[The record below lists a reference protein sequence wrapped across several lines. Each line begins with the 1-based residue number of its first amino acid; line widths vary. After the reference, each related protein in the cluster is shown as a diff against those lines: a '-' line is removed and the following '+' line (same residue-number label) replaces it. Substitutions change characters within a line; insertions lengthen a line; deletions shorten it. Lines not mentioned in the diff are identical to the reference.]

1 MFWFKNAIIYRL
13 TKQLNWSTE
22 KLQETLQQCAYRPC
36 DKSDMSKFGWTN
48 PIHGSELLYHAAEN
62 KILLVAQKEE
72 KILPAH
78 VVNNALNERVTELE
92 KKEERKLK
100 KVEKLSLKDDII
112 AKLIQQAFSKYK
124 QTALFI
130 DVEKGLI
137 YVDASSYKTAEDVL
151 ALLRKTL
158 GSLPVVPLA
167 FSKEPCL
174 VMTSWVTADE
184 TPDWL
189 ELYGDSKLK
198 DFNSDG
204 EAILKKQDFFC
215 EDIQGLLIAGKQ
227 VVSLQLYWENHL
239 QFTLNEDGTLKRLK
253 FADNVLDK
261 NDDII
266 LKEDYTQRFDADFIL
281 MTSVLSELT
290 ENLLN
295 EFGGEKEHD

>member
-13 TKQLNWSTE
+13 TKQLDWSTE
-22 KLQETLQQCAYRPC
+22 KLQEKLQQCAYRPC

-78 VVNNALNERVTELE
+78 VVNDALNKRVTELE

-112 AKLIQQAFSKYK
+112 ATPIQQAFSKYK

-137 YVDASSYKTAEDVL
+137 YIDASSYKTAEDVL

-167 FSKEPCL
+167 FAKEPSL
-174 VMTSWVTADE
+174 VMTTWLNDE
-184 TPDWL
+184 PTWL
-189 ELYGDSKLK
+189 VLLEEAEFTGTTESGLIKCKNQDLNSEEIEKILESDKVITKL
-198 DFNSDG
+198 SL
-204 EAILKKQDFFC
+204 EW
-215 EDIQGLLIAGKQ
+215 EDNLSFI
-227 VVSLQLYWENHL
+227 
-239 QFTLNEDGTLKRLK
+239 LNEDGTLKRLK

-261 NDDII
+261 NDDI
-266 LKEDYTQRFDADFIL
+266 LKEDIAQRFDADFIL

>member
-13 TKQLNWSTE
+13 TKQLDWSTE
-22 KLQETLQQCAYRPC
+22 KLQEKLQQCAYRPC

-78 VVNNALNERVTELE
+78 VVNNALNKRVTELE
-92 KKEERKLK
+92 QKEGRKLK
-100 KVEKLSLKDDII
+100 KVEKLSLKDDVI
-112 AKLIQQAFSKYK
+112 AVLLQQAFSKYK

-137 YVDASSYKTAEDVL
+137 YIDASSYKTAEDVL

-158 GSLPVVPLA
+158 GSLPVVPRA
-167 FSKEPCL
+167 FAKEPSL
-174 VMTSWVTADE
+174 VMTTWLNDE
-184 TPDWL
+184 PTWL
-189 ELYGDSKLK
+189 VLLEEAEFTGTTESGLIKCKNQDLNSEEIDKMLESDKVITKL
-198 DFNSDG
+198 SL
-204 EAILKKQDFFC
+204 EW
-215 EDIQGLLIAGKQ
+215 EDNLSFI
-227 VVSLQLYWENHL
+227 
-239 QFTLNEDGTLKRLK
+239 LNEDGTLKRLK

-261 NDDII
+261 NDDI
-266 LKEDYTQRFDADFIL
+266 LKEDIAQRFDADFIL

-290 ENLLN
+290 ELLLN